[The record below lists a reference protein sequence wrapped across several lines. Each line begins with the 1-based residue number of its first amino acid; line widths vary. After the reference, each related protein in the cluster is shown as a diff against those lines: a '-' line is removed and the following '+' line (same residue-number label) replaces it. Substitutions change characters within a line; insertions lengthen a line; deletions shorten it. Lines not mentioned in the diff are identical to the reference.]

1 MRYRVSPIIAT
12 FWLGCIAIFCL
23 FTYFVVY
30 RLLHMPA
37 WMLVFFFGL
46 ALAGVISA
54 IPMLSGYV
62 QLTDE
67 SISQRVVRAWRVR
80 WSDVN
85 AWTRSSSTICF
96 RTSTGRVRSLH
107 HWLAAGRRLE
117 AIAQQFER
125 RVGPEAT
132 GADAVLPE
140 FVGSLLSAFAGRK
153 VK

>member
-12 FWLGCIAIFCL
+12 FWLGCIAVFCL

-46 ALAGVISA
+46 ALAALLWA
-54 IPMLSGYV
+54 IPMLFGYV

-67 SISQRVVRAWRVR
+67 SISQRIVRTWRVR
-80 WSDVN
+80 WSDVT
-85 AWTRSSSTICF
+85 AWTRSSSTIYF

-107 HWLAAGRRLE
+107 RWFAAGRRLKS
-117 AIAQQFER
+117 IAEQFER

-132 GADAVLPE
+132 GADAVLPA
-140 FVGSLLSAFAGRK
+140 FIGSLVSTFAGGK